1 MKTILALAASA
12 FAFAMMAGSAFGA
25 DDEWLTDYK
34 AALAKAK
41 QEHKAVLLDFTG
53 SDWCPPCMMM
63 KKRVFGSEKFKDF
76 AAKNLVLVEL
86 DFPQGKSLPP
96 ELEAQNTELAQK
108 FGAMDMTGNLQVPLL
123 VLVNPDGKTLDAHP
137 GAFLFTSEFIDW
149 ANETLRRAD
158 G

>member
-1 MKTILALAASA
+1 MRTILALAASV
-12 FAFAMMAGSAFGA
+12 FAFAVMAGSAFGA
-25 DDEWLTDYK
+25 DVEWLTDYK

-41 QEHKAVLLDFTG
+41 QERKAVLLDFTG

-63 KKRVFGSEKFKDF
+63 KKRVFGSEKFKDY

-86 DFPQGKSLPP
+86 DFPQGTALPK
-96 ELEAQNTELAQK
+96 ELEAQNFELAQK

-123 VLVNPDGKTLDAHP
+123 VIVNADGKALDAHP
-137 GAFLFTSEFIDW
+137 GAFLFPTEFIDW
-149 ANETLRRAD
+149 ANEALRRAD

>member
-1 MKTILALAASA
+1 MKTILALVASA
-12 FAFAMMAGSAFGA
+12 FAFAVMAGSAFGA
-25 DDEWLTDYK
+25 DVEWLTDYK

-63 KKRVFGSEKFKDF
+63 KKRVFGSEKFKDY

-86 DFPQGKSLPP
+86 DFPQGKALPSD
-96 ELEAQNTELAQK
+96 LEAQNFELAQK

-123 VLVNPDGKTLDAHP
+123 VIVNPEGKALDAHP
-137 GAFLFTSEFIDW
+137 GAFMFPTEFIDW
-149 ANETLRRAD
+149 ANDALRRAD

>member
-12 FAFAMMAGSAFGA
+12 FAFAVMAGGAFGA

-34 AALAKAK
+34 AARAKAK

-63 KKRVFGSEKFKDF
+63 KKRIFGSEKFKDF